1 MQLSQAVTSLDEK
14 AVVTDFTPSSQR
26 LSIIRLEK
34 EVMFEDKMIDARK
47 NQGKQKQKRVL
58 WFGR

>member
-1 MQLSQAVTSLDEK
+1 MQLSQADTSLDEK

-47 NQGKQKQKRVL
+47 NQGK
-58 WFGR
+58 